1 MKEKWE
7 TLKET
12 MEETT
17 SMSKKELWLIVAVC
31 VLGGI
36 VFGILTSPRKT
47 LVIGSNN
54 GNNSGNYGNGAPD
67 EESENEVEQ
76 IGIWEADDA
85 ADLDEI

>member
-7 TLKET
+7 ALKET
-12 MEETT
+12 MEETV
-17 SMSKKELWLIVAVC
+17 SVSKKEFWLIAAVC

-36 VFGILTSPRKT
+36 VFGMLCSPKKS

-67 EESENEVEQ
+67 EDGEDEVEQ
-76 IGIWEADDA
+76 IGIWEAD
-85 ADLDEI
+85 EEM

>member
-7 TLKET
+7 ILKET
-12 MEETT
+12 MEDTI
-17 SMSKKELWLIVAVC
+17 SMSKKEFWLITAVC

-36 VFGILTSPRKT
+36 LFGILISPKKS

-67 EESENEVEQ
+67 DDCEDGVEQ
-76 IGIWEADDA
+76 IGVWEDEDTEA
-85 ADLDEI
+85 AQV